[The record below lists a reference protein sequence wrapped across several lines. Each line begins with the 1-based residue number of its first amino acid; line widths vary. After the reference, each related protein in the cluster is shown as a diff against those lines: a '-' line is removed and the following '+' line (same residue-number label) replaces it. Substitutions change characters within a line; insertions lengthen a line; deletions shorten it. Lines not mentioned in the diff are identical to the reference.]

1 LGVRESMFLGRAR
14 GENGWKRTYLLCVFG
29 ELKQSG
35 VGERAPASV
44 PPASPMPCPPSA
56 REGAMGERVLAKSK
70 KGDKEATCEL
80 FDWDMIRD
88 GEGLL

>member
-1 LGVRESMFLGRAR
+1 
-14 GENGWKRTYLLCVFG
+14 
-29 ELKQSG
+29 
-35 VGERAPASV
+35 
-44 PPASPMPCPPSA
+44 
-56 REGAMGERVLAKSK
+56 MGERVLAKSK